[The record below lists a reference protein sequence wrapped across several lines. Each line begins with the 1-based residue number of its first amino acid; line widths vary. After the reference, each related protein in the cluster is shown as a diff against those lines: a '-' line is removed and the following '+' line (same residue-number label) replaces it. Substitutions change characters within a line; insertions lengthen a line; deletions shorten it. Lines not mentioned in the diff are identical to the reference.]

1 MKTIKGVNIM
11 ECKDCDWFKINPF
24 IFDDGTQT
32 MECIKYNSFLGF
44 TTSTG
49 VITKQRKNDN
59 CIYKEVINKPIK
71 KSQIAPKSNIR
82 GITWDKRDKSWK
94 VSVWNR
100 NLKKKVHLGQHKD
113 LNQAIKILED
123 WLKTR

>member
-1 MKTIKGVNIM
+1 M
-11 ECKDCDWFKINPF
+11 ECRNCNYFKINPF

-49 VITKQRKNDN
+49 KVTEPRKNDH
-59 CIYKEVINKPIK
+59 CIDKEVLSKPIQE
-71 KSQIAPKSNIR
+71 SLPKSNIR

-94 VSVWNR
+94 VSIWDKNLR
-100 NLKKKVHLGQHKD
+100 NKVHLG
-113 LNQAIKILED
+113 
-123 WLKTR
+123 

>member
-1 MKTIKGVNIM
+1 M
-11 ECKDCDWFKINPF
+11 ECRNCNYFKINPF

-94 VSVWNR
+94 VSVWDR
-100 NLKKKVHLGQHKD
+100 KLKKKVHLGQHKE